1 MPRVV
6 PGRKSI
12 TFEVTEAQYDQIK
25 TLAAKRHT
33 SMNAVVREYVEAG
46 LNGTLT
52 ESNMEFI
59 VPIIRSQLQDL
70 LKPQVNRLAAME
82 AKTCIQAGA
91 AAYLCA
97 EVLSRFLP
105 DNLQVDYND
114 AYNAARQKAIQYLKG
129 QNFEGSDS

>member
-1 MPRVV
+1 
-6 PGRKSI
+6 
-12 TFEVTEAQYDQIK
+12 
-25 TLAAKRHT
+25 
-33 SMNAVVREYVEAG
+33 
-46 LNGTLT
+46 
-52 ESNMEFI
+52 MEFI

-82 AKTCIQAGA
+82 AKTCVQAGA

-105 DNLQVDYND
+105 DNLQVEYND
-114 AYNAARQKAIQYLKG
+114 AYNAARQKAVQYLKG